1 MSNIFRFSPHD
12 NNADQ
17 NPSPG
22 VSDSHKFSSL
32 VEQLRAVQNAKKNDS
47 ESCRS
52 EIDAICAKNA
62 SGASKKLL
70 TQLKTMDKDGVKDLI
85 NNPKQPYK
93 KKVLNLQ
100 AREKLREQMRKK
112 LKVLGADGDEYPLEP
127 DECIDYEKIPDTLIA
142 QIGKTIDMNLEI
154 EDMDLSESI
163 NEESMEDRDI
173 EVVKQN
179 LGQDFLM
186 GSEMLLMNGFS
197 LLAETDNESEYKALD
212 DSIPRLP
219 PLPAER
225 HDRPPSPPP
234 EPVPPVD
241 EAVFSSTD
249 KPWSPIRK
257 VCQSYAG
264 RFVDEDWDIE
274 SAKNPDPPP
283 FNHPSQTPFVPH
295 ESTPKEDEPTPVEK
309 FKLVEKVSLVEK
321 TSPVE
326 KVKPVESV
334 ETKAPVKGD
343 DDEWDIL
350 AKVPSDDQKSE
361 QSHPSDS
368 AQRANETYGEYRR
381 RLETERMK
389 VEPEVVEAQAG
400 SSISVINNSNTT
412 VNNNNNNRPPNEYNR
427 FQPRSQQNQRKPN
440 DRNNDDKNSGHGNS
454 TARNT
459 NWMSNNRRT
468 INDNRNN
475 KNDSRQQNRKS
486 RNEMDR
492 GRDRQ
497 DGNFQRNT
505 SRETNNSFDSGRH
518 DRFDEV
524 KDVHNYRF
532 KGETESQ
539 EPDIERL
546 TSILNPKPLQFK
558 GSFNVRSQNA
568 SSSGYNQ
575 RAGRNRTPVNNS
587 MERDFDMSLLPSAND
602 VRPCL
607 TTLRKVMEIDAEI
620 TKLHEKIHGI
630 DKVISNLQSERIGY
644 QKSFSSLQHDRKVLF
659 DNLMKRAMSNSDAGG
674 EHQRDKSNSRDS
686 MVANTSQTKS
696 VNEKRLQNI
705 VDQKKRKHD
714 DQVEEPKK
722 KKPVIEVMET
732 TSAAAKAEQRRKE
745 KEEEER
751 RQKLVE
757 KKRLK
762 QLRRE
767 REEAEKAR
775 LEEKIRKE
783 AAASTTITIK
793 QEPKDKSVD
802 KTKSGKVSGKSQK
815 APEKTIEPKK
825 ILFKQSEILQ
835 VNESYKVKIPRF
847 MLPRVALSQNL
858 IDTFK
863 STGSLEVSIDDW
875 NKWCNPIKLEPKVK
889 KEADKPSKAK
899 SPDVDD
905 PLAIP
910 EFDEDPLGVDDTSM
924 NPLTPGSNLTNDD
937 EMLIEIQTEQDYSE
951 WSGNFTAHESPI
963 VHLCNVNGKFA
974 VAASEDGKVFKYNL
988 RDGKLA
994 AVFSKHTEICNSFLY
1009 DDKGY
1014 IYTVSSDGFLHKI
1027 KFKVRQCCIVCYL
1040 TFYL

>member
-1 MSNIFRFSPHD
+1 
-12 NNADQ
+12 
-17 NPSPG
+17 
-22 VSDSHKFSSL
+22 
-32 VEQLRAVQNAKKNDS
+32 
-47 ESCRS
+47 
-52 EIDAICAKNA
+52 
-62 SGASKKLL
+62 
-70 TQLKTMDKDGVKDLI
+70 MDKDGVKDLI

-163 NEESMEDRDI
+163 NEETMEDRDI

-212 DSIPRLP
+212 DSIPRMP

-234 EPVPPVD
+234 EPVPPVP
-241 EAVFSSTD
+241 EPVRMPVEQAVFSSND

-257 VCQSYAG
+257 APQPYAG

-283 FNHPSQTPFVPH
+283 FNQASQTPFVPH
-295 ESTPKEDEPTPVEK
+295 ESTPKADEPRQ
-309 FKLVEKVSLVEK
+309 
-321 TSPVE
+321 VE
-326 KVKPVESV
+326 KVKPVEKVSEVDQAKPVESV
-334 ETKAPVKGD
+334 EKKAPVEIKAPVPVD
-343 DDEWDIL
+343 DDEWDIA
-350 AKVPSDDQKSE
+350 AKVPSDDHKSE
-361 QSHPSDS
+361 PAHPPDT

-381 RLETERMK
+381 RLESERVK

-400 SSISVINNSNTT
+400 TSINVISNSNNNN
-412 VNNNNNNRPPNEYNR
+412 VKNNNNNNRPSNEFNR
-427 FQPRSQQNQRKPN
+427 FQPRNQQNQRKPN

-454 TARNT
+454 TARNN
-459 NWMSNNRRT
+459 NWNSNNRRT
-468 INDNRNN
+468 TIDTRNN
-475 KNDSRQQNRKS
+475 QNDSRQQNRQS
-486 RNEMDR
+486 RYEMDR
-492 GRDRQ
+492 GRDRP

-505 SRETNNSFDSGRH
+505 SRDTNNSFDSGRH
-518 DRFDEV
+518 DRFDDV

-532 KGETESQ
+532 KGEKESQ

-558 GSFNVRSQNA
+558 GSFNVRSQAA
-568 SSSGYNQ
+568 SCSGYNQ
-575 RAGRNRTPVNNS
+575 RDGRNRTPVNNS
-587 MERDFDMSLLPSAND
+587 MERDFDETLLPSPND

-620 TKLHEKIHGI
+620 TRLHEKIHGI

-659 DNLMKRAMSNSDAGG
+659 DNLMKRAMSNSDAGA

-686 MVANTSQTKS
+686 TVASTSQSKLA
-696 VNEKRLQNI
+696 NEKKLQNI

-714 DQVEEPKK
+714 EQVEEPKK
-722 KKPVIEVMET
+722 KKPAVEIMET

-751 RQKLVE
+751 RQKLIE

-767 REEAEKAR
+767 REEAERAR
-775 LEEKIRKE
+775 LEEKIRRE
-783 AAASTTITIK
+783 AAASTTITVK
-793 QEPKDKSVD
+793 QEPRGKSVD
-802 KTKSGKVSGKSQK
+802 KTKSGKSSGKTQK
-815 APEKTIEPKK
+815 APERMVEPK
-825 ILFKQSEILQ
+825 ILFKRSEILQ
-835 VNESYKVKIPRF
+835 VSESYKLKTPRF
-847 MLPRVALSQNL
+847 MLPRVSLSQNL
-858 IDTFK
+858 IDVFK
-863 STGSLEVSIDDW
+863 STGSLEVNIDDW
-875 NKWCNPIKLEPKVK
+875 NKWCSPVKLEPKVK
-889 KEADKPSKAK
+889 KEADKPVKAK
-899 SPDVDD
+899 SPVEDD

-910 EFDEDPLGVDDTSM
+910 DFIEDPLGVDDTSM

-951 WSGNFTAHESPI
+951 WSGNFTAHDSPI
-963 VHLCNVNGKFA
+963 VHLCNVNGKFV
-974 VAASEDGKVFKYNL
+974 VAASEDGKVFKYHL
-988 RDGKLA
+988 SDGKLA

-1009 DDKGY
+1009 DDKGS
-1014 IYTVSSDGFLHKI
+1014 IYTVSSDGYLHKI
-1027 KFKVRQCCIVCYL
+1027 KFKVRKSSIICYS
-1040 TFYL
+1040 TFLMMIFFLDLRTNFFRELQ